1 MREIEQEERSKGKS
15 QAFDSSEEE
24 SESFA
29 QRKHSP
35 PKPIVK
41 KASFTELIA
50 LQSSAGFWQ
59 PSSLATL

>member
-50 LQSSAGFWQ
+50 LQSSVGFW
-59 PSSLATL
+59 